1 MNRLNPPP
9 IFIINMQK
17 DTKRRSA
24 ITARLE
30 NFGLQSSFIEG
41 VDGGAMSD
49 KDIALVYDSAKRK
62 RYFGRD
68 MTKGEIGC
76 LLSHRNIFI
85 KMVDEQIPVAVI
97 LEDDVIFEPDFKQAL
112 AAISVSHMK
121 WDVIRFLGSKK
132 IYKRGCRKIAKLGDT
147 RYQFARLP
155 TAPGGAHGYMLT
167 LKAATIML
175 KHMQKSWIPI
185 DTLQGRCWE
194 TGLETLVL
202 YPAPLYP
209 DPNEETT
216 IGNDTRFDKT
226 VKLAGLARTLYPL
239 TRTWFKL
246 CENLGKRWVYWGA
259 YMRDKNGY
267 TAKIYRAQKDT
278 P

>member
-1 MNRLNPPP
+1 MGAENLPP

-17 DTKRRSA
+17 DTTRRKA
-24 ITARLE
+24 IDARLKKA
-30 NFGLQSSFIEG
+30 GLEGIFIEG
-41 VDGGAMSD
+41 VNGCDMNDTEISA
-49 KDIALVYDSAKRK
+49 VYDSVKRK

-68 MTKGEIGC
+68 MTKGEVGC
-76 LLSHRNIFI
+76 LLSHRKIFA

-97 LEDDVIFEPDFKQAL
+97 LEDDVIFENDFKQAL
-112 AAISVSHMK
+112 GAMINTSVK
-121 WDVIRFLGSKK
+121 WDVVRFLGSKK
-132 IYKRGCRKIAKLGDT
+132 IYKRGCRKITKLGDT

-155 TAPGGAHGYMLT
+155 TAPGGAHGYALT
-167 LKAATIML
+167 LKAAQIML
-175 KHMQKSWIPI
+175 KHMERNWLPI

-209 DPNEETT
+209 DPEEEST

-226 VKLAGLARTLYPL
+226 LKLEGAARTLYPL

-246 CENLGKRWVYWGA
+246 CENIGKRRVYWGA
-259 YMRDKNGY
+259 WLRDQ
-267 TAKIYRAQKDT
+267 R
-278 P
+278 

>member
-1 MNRLNPPP
+1 MNIKKSPP
-9 IFIINMQK
+9 IFIINMPK
-17 DTKRRSA
+17 DLQRREA
-24 ITARLE
+24 MQVRLDDI
-30 NFGLQSSFIEG
+30 GVKATFIDG
-41 VDGGAMSD
+41 VNGREMSD
-49 KDIALVYDSAKRK
+49 EEIANVYDSEKRK

-76 LLSHRNIFI
+76 LLSHRKIFAKI
-85 KMVDEQIPVAVI
+85 VDEEIENAVI

-112 AAISVSHMK
+112 EAVIASPMK

-132 IYKRGCRKIAKLGDT
+132 IYKRGCRKIKNLGNT
-147 RYQFARLP
+147 RYQWARLP
-155 TAPGGAHGYMLT
+155 TAPGGAHGYMVT
-167 LKAATIML
+167 LGAAKTML
-175 KHMQKSWIPI
+175 KHMRKNWLPI

-209 DPNEETT
+209 DPEEEST

-226 VKLAGLARTLYPL
+226 VKLEGLARSLYPL

-246 CENLGKRWVYWGA
+246 CENIGKRRVYLGSWL
-259 YMRDKNGY
+259 RDKFYSNLS
-267 TAKIYRAQKDT
+267 
-278 P
+278 

>member
-1 MNRLNPPP
+1 MNKKNLPP
-9 IFIINMQK
+9 IFIINMPK
-17 DTKRRSA
+17 DVERRSSIQKRIDKA
-24 ITARLE
+24 GVEAV
-30 NFGLQSSFIEG
+30 FIDG
-41 VDGGAMSD
+41 VNGSVMSD
-49 KDIALVYDSAKRK
+49 EEVADVYDSAKRK

-76 LLSHRNIFI
+76 LLSHRKIFT
-85 KMVDEQIPVAVI
+85 KMVDEDIPVAVI

-112 AAISVSHMK
+112 KAIMLSPIK

-132 IYKRGCRKIAKLGDT
+132 IYKRGCRKIASLGDT

-155 TAPGGAHGYMLT
+155 TAPGGAHGYILT
-167 LKAATIML
+167 LDAAKTML
-175 KHMQKSWIPI
+175 EHMQKNWIPI

-209 DPNEETT
+209 DPTVQSV

-226 VKLAGLARTLYPL
+226 VKLEGLSRAFYPI

-246 CENLGKRWVYWGA
+246 CENIGKRRVYISSWL
-259 YMRDKNGY
+259 RDKRAGGQKL
-267 TAKIYRAQKDT
+267 AKK
-278 P
+278 

>member
-1 MNRLNPPP
+1 MTFSKIRLLAMNAITQLP
-9 IFIINMQK
+9 IFIINMPK
-17 DTKRRSA
+17 DTKRRSS
-24 ITARLE
+24 ITARLKHLE
-30 NFGLQSSFIEG
+30 LKASFIEG
-41 VDGGAMSD
+41 VDGLAMSD
-49 KDIALVYDSAKRK
+49 QDIDLVYDSTKRK

-76 LLSHRNIFI
+76 LLSHRNIFT

-112 AAISVSHMK
+112 AAISDSSMK

-132 IYKRGCRKIAKLGDT
+132 IYKRGCRKIAKLGNT

-167 LKAATIML
+167 LEAATIML
-175 KHMQKSWIPI
+175 KHMQRSWVPI

-216 IGNDTRFDKT
+216 IGNDIRFDKT
-226 VKLAGLARTLYPL
+226 VKLTGLARTLYPL

-246 CENLGKRWVYWGA
+246 CENIGKRWVYWGA
-259 YMRDKNGY
+259 YARDK
-267 TAKIYRAQKDT
+267 R
-278 P
+278 